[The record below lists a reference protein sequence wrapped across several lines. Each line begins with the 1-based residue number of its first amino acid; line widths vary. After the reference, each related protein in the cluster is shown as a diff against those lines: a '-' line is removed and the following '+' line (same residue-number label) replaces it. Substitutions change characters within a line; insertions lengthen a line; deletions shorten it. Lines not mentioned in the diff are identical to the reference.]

1 MCMCVRSLHF
11 KTTIKDQP
19 AQLHDSS
26 VLAAVEV
33 QLTEEAV
40 LDIVEHVT
48 MYGVRGTLA
57 LKLEHNHTAVMT

>member
-11 KTTIKDQP
+11 KTTIKEQP
-19 AQLHDSS
+19 AQLHNSS

-40 LDIVEHVT
+40 LDIIEHVT
-48 MYGVRGTLA
+48 MYSIRGTLA